1 MKKIPELEAYESV
14 ERGDA
19 LVFTD
24 IPNEVYHS
32 EVGVSSSYVRKF
44 GESQL
49 HAIELEEQ
57 VTTSAMQF
65 GSAAHALLVEGE
77 EEFNK
82 QIAVVVGSP
91 YTKANKELK
100 QEFIDR
106 GLIVIKER
114 EYHDI
119 FAMRDNMIDEGNMYL
134 NGNGKIAE
142 ASFFWYEGDVL
153 SKVLTQ
159 KILYVWLIIKPRS
172 VAVLKRLKNQY

>member
-1 MKKIPELEAYESV
+1 MKKIPELEAYESTP
-14 ERGDA
+14 RGDA
-19 LVFTD
+19 LVYND

-57 VTTSAMQF
+57 VITSSMHF
-65 GSAAHALLVEGE
+65 GTAAHALLVEGE

-114 EYHDI
+114 DYLDI
-119 FAMRDNMIDEGNMYL
+119 
-134 NGNGKIAE
+134 
-142 ASFFWYEGDVL
+142 
-153 SKVLTQ
+153 
-159 KILYVWLIIKPRS
+159 
-172 VAVLKRLKNQY
+172 

>member
-19 LVFTD
+19 LVYKD

-49 HAIELEEQ
+49 HAIEVEQ
-57 VTTSAMQF
+57 VTTSAMHF
-65 GSAAHALLVEGE
+65 GTAAHAMLVEGE
-77 EEFNK
+77 NEFNL
-82 QIAVVVGSP
+82 QVGVVVGSP

-106 GLIVIKER
+106 GLIVIKEK

-119 FAMRDNMIDEGNMYL
+119 FACLLYTSPSPRD
-134 NGNGKIAE
+134 
-142 ASFFWYEGDVL
+142 
-153 SKVLTQ
+153 
-159 KILYVWLIIKPRS
+159 
-172 VAVLKRLKNQY
+172 